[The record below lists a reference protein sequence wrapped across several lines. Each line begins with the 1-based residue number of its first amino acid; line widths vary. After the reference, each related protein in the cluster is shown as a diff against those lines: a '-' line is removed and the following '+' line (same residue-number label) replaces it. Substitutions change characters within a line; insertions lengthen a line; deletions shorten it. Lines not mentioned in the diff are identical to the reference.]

1 MDDVEFRLAEL
12 EAKQTVMSAFLYALA
27 ATHPARDAVAIEFR
41 RRMEN
46 VLAFWA
52 LEPARMT
59 DAVTDKGRL
68 VQHAIEVALRGRSDE
83 SPATH

>member
-41 RRMEN
+41 RRMERACF
-46 VLAFWA
+46 LGA
-52 LEPARMT
+52 
-59 DAVTDKGRL
+59 
-68 VQHAIEVALRGRSDE
+68 
-83 SPATH
+83 